1 MNRSLPPNIRRLLML
16 LLLALCM
23 LTAVAQEFTVGY
35 VTYLPRGNSEVAIKQ
50 ITIPENN
57 PDSLLIDIPE
67 QVSNNG
73 TSYTVTA
80 LGTASGCGSVMLY
93 KGFTSVHIVRI
104 PSTVRNVYAG
114 TFAGCKSST
123 WLEFLPNRNIKSWPV
138 GMFKDSPLGRLV
150 LPEGVWTAI
159 PADFCRNKPP
169 LEVILPSNC
178 RSIGAYAFAST
189 SDDPRYINHIELN
202 YGLQSVAHHAF
213 YNTSPITEQRLWQN
227 GTYTLTIPSSVTS
240 IGESSF
246 EGMRYIYHVEIPGSI
261 KTIPKRAFAHATK
274 TRNIVIGEGVKRI
287 EQEAFAQNGSQI
299 WTPYGYTHEG
309 VYDFTLPSTVNYIG
323 SGAFKQAELLQ
334 GIYAYSATP
343 TRHPPCSLSQTPSTE
358 RSAPNTD
365 SLRRHSPC

>member
-1 MNRSLPPNIRRLLML
+1 MNQPLPPKVRRLLMS
-16 LLLALCM
+16 LLLALCL
-23 LTAVAQEFTVGY
+23 LTAAAQEFTVGY

-104 PSTVRNVYAG
+104 PSTVRDVYAG

-123 WLEFLPNRNIKSWPV
+123 WLEFLPNSNIKSWPV

-189 SDDPRYINHIELN
+189 SDDPKYINHIELN

-213 YNTSPITEQRLWQN
+213 YNTSPITSQR
-227 GTYTLTIPSSVTS
+227 
-240 IGESSF
+240 ES
-246 EGMRYIYHVEIPGSI
+246 
-261 KTIPKRAFAHATK
+261 
-274 TRNIVIGEGVKRI
+274 
-287 EQEAFAQNGSQI
+287 
-299 WTPYGYTHEG
+299 
-309 VYDFTLPSTVNYIG
+309 
-323 SGAFKQAELLQ
+323 LQ
-334 GIYAYSATP
+334 MTF
-343 TRHPPCSLSQTPSTE
+343 SLS
-358 RSAPNTD
+358 R
-365 SLRRHSPC
+365 